1 MRKVS
6 RAKQF
11 INSASYQALRAP
23 MLLRIEIMNSDKLCL
38 NRKAY
43 LCLGARDWS
52 VGGVVQLRVNKLVT
66 VEEVNGALPSGS

>member
-6 RAKQF
+6 PAKQF
-11 INSASYQALRAP
+11 IDSASYQALRAP

-66 VEEVNGALPSGS
+66 VEEVDGALPSGS